1 MNQQVQDYINE
12 ANAFIKKKQSE
23 RKLIKILLFV
33 SLGAFVALFAYV
45 LISGALEASGNGISG
60 LGIDTLLMNVMIFAP
75 GIALIPGFL
84 RFAWSFLRGL
94 PASLK
99 DEVPSYTAYVDD
111 AGNVQVQRNYNI
123 FLKLFK
129 VLFSVMLLVL
139 IAVIYFYCS
148 IIVALIKFIRLK
160 KIINE
165 TVAEIH
171 TLGGKVV
178 A

>member
-12 ANAFIKKKQSE
+12 ANAFIKKKQGE
-23 RKLIKILLFV
+23 RKFIKILLFV
-33 SLGAFVALFAYV
+33 SLGAFLLSAVLGMIPENMVVGSISSVLAYIV
-45 LISGALEASGNGISG
+45 
-60 LGIDTLLMNVMIFAP
+60 IFAP
-75 GIALIPGFL
+75 GIALVPGFL
-84 RFAWSFLRGL
+84 RFAWAFLRGL

-111 AGNVQVQRNYNI
+111 AGNVRVQRDYNI

-129 VLFSVMLLVL
+129 ILFSFILLAI
-139 IAVIYFYCS
+139 IAVVYFYCS
-148 IIVALIKFIRLK
+148 IIIALIKFFRLK

-165 TVAEIH
+165 TAAEIR
-171 TLGGKVV
+171 TLGGEVV